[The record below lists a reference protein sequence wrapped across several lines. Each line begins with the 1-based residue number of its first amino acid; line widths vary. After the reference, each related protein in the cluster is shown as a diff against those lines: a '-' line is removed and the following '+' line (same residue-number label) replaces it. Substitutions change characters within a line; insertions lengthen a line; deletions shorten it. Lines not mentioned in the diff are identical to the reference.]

1 MAVLDLM
8 RFCNAAIVS
17 EISDKKFLFNK
28 VKLQCNW
35 MEIGDEL
42 QPYLV
47 WLL

>member
-1 MAVLDLM
+1 MALLDLM

-17 EISDKKFLFNK
+17 EISDKMFFLNK

-35 MEIGDEL
+35 MEIGDAL